1 VRGGH
6 RVRKHIEKGAGA
18 HGAKEHAAAI
28 LVGLDAVI
36 HAGGR
41 ENGFQAEGIPQ
52 PLRNVDQDRFFSFK
66 KRWFLLHARDTPSV
80 TGLRRARAAVRV
92 ESVKHPNLMPSLVP
106 SREEELHWLA
116 LRLIPGLGA
125 RTSGKLLDRFRT
137 PQAIFRASR
146 TELEAA
152 GVSGAVAQSIS
163 SGCTF
168 EDAVAQQE
176 KMAETGTVVVTM
188 GDARYPQPLREIFDP
203 PILLYARGRVEL
215 LQSIALGVV
224 GTRRPTPYGLAVT
237 ERLSADLAHAGL
249 TIASG
254 MARGVDSA
262 AHKGAMAA
270 GGDTIAVLGCGADVV
285 YPSENRKLAAELA
298 VKGLIVSEFPMG
310 TVAFP
315 QNFPIRNRIISG
327 ISVGVLVV
335 EGAQY
340 SGSAITAKLAM
351 DQGREVFA
359 VPGNITSKL
368 SWGPN
373 LLIKQGARLVQD
385 WNDVIAELPPESRRH
400 LIDRGRERILAEGG
414 ATPQAA
420 QASLLEGAPPELGEA
435 ARRALEILQVDAPA
449 HLDDLLEKV
458 EDTST
463 SELIATLFE
472 LEMLGLVK
480 QMPGK
485 NFVKVW

>member
-1 VRGGH
+1 
-6 RVRKHIEKGAGA
+6 
-18 HGAKEHAAAI
+18 
-28 LVGLDAVI
+28 
-36 HAGGR
+36 
-41 ENGFQAEGIPQ
+41 
-52 PLRNVDQDRFFSFK
+52 
-66 KRWFLLHARDTPSV
+66 
-80 TGLRRARAAVRV
+80 
-92 ESVKHPNLMPSLVP
+92 MPSPVL

-116 LRLIPGLGA
+116 LKLISGLGA

-168 EDAVAQQE
+168 EDAVTQQE

-188 GDARYPQPLREIFDP
+188 GDPRYPQPLREIFDP

-215 LQSIALGVV
+215 LQSIALAVV

-254 MARGVDSA
+254 MARGIDSA
-262 AHKGAMAA
+262 AHKGALAV

-298 VKGLIVSEFPMG
+298 VKGLILSEFPMG

-385 WNDVIAELPPESRRH
+385 WNDVVAELPPESRRH

-420 QASLLEGAPPELGEA
+420 QASLLAGAPPELGEA
-435 ARRALEILQVDAPA
+435 ARRALETLQVDAPV

-458 EDTST
+458 GDTSP
-463 SELIATLFE
+463 SELIAALFE

-480 QMPGK
+480 QLPGK